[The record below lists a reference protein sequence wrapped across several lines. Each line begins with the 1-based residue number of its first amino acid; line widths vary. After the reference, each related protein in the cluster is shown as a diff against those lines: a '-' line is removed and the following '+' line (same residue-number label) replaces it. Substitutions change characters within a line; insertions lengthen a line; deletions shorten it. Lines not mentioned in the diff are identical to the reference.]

1 METETSQLLI
11 WGQFILDAVLISAL
25 VGLAIAWKVSL
36 LTVTRSAEFRES
48 VAAAVEAKIHT
59 LTARCEALE
68 NSWRDWHEKHQ
79 RVAQRLNKVEGIAR
93 AKAEGRPGTEEEV
106 FSISGPP
113 VDREGKPLGE
123 LTTESPEH
131 ERDAARAKITREIHF
146 GRKSG

>member
-1 METETSQLLI
+1 MNGEMSQVVL
-11 WGQFILDAVLISAL
+11 WGQLILDAVLISTV

-79 RVAQRLNKVEGIAR
+79 RVAQRLNKVEGIAK
-93 AKAEGRPGTEEEV
+93 AKAQLEEGEA

-113 VDREGKPLGE
+113 VDRASFGAEQE
-123 LTTESPEH
+123 VTADSPEA
-131 ERDAARAKITREIHF
+131 ERDVARAKLTREIYLA
-146 GRKSG
+146 RKSG